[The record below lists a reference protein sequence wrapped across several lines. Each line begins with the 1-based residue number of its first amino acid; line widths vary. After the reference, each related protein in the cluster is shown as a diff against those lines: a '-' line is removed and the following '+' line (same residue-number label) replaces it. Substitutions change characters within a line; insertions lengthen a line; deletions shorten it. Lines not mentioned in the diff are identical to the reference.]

1 MIRERRIGSP
11 SVRSGFTVVAS
22 PSMRSGFTVVEV
34 MVASLLMVTAVV
46 VVLGGIRAIQRANV
60 HAANMSLLQRLASE
74 KLEDAVAS
82 GDVTTYG
89 TQGDFSD
96 RGYSDATWSLDIE
109 NSSAT
114 NIDEMTV
121 TATRG
126 KDTQTLSEYVYIQ
139 PATTTTGTTGT
150 GTGGAGGGG
159 G

>member
-1 MIRERRIGSP
+1 MIRGS
-11 SVRSGFTVVAS
+11 RKA
-22 PSMRSGFTVVEV
+22 RGFTVVEV

-46 VVLGGIRAIQRANV
+46 VVLGGVRAIQRANV

-89 TQGDFSD
+89 SQGDFSD
-96 RGYSDATWSLDIE
+96 RGYSDATWTLNIQ

-114 NIDEMTV
+114 NVEEMTV

-126 KDTQTLSEYVYIQ
+126 KDTQTLNQYVYIQ
-139 PATTTTGTTGT
+139 PSTTTTGTTGT
-150 GTGGAGGGG
+150 GTGAAGGGG

>member
-1 MIRERRIGSP
+1 MIRGRRKEQ
-11 SVRSGFTVVAS
+11 
-22 PSMRSGFTVVEV
+22 GFTVVEV

-89 TQGDFSD
+89 SQGDFSD
-96 RGYSDATWSLDIE
+96 RGYSDATWTLNIQ

-114 NIDEMTV
+114 NVDEMTV

-126 KDTQTLSEYVYIQ
+126 KDTQTLNQYVYIQ
-139 PATTTTGTTGT
+139 PATTTTGTGT
-150 GTGGAGGGG
+150 GATGGGG